1 MFWNNWRLV
10 FCSWVLITIVF
21 SPNSSAPAR
30 ARAIRIHDFPFWR
43 DRLQPNVLAAHCPLG
58 RTPQPA
64 WSTSICQG
72 SSSVPKE
79 ALRSTTSWASLR
91 RATGATRSFGAAASR
106 ELIDDIGLLLLR
118 PDRGDLAENH
128 PVLAGQRRYVPC
140 RRPVGEGLRQPV
152 AGGGQPVQLA
162 RVSFGHFDL
171 LCEPFG
177 LILLRVES
185 AMPRDAPR

>member
-1 MFWNNWRLV
+1 MFWNSWRLV

-64 WSTSICQG
+64 CSTSTCQG

-91 RATGATRSFGAAASR
+91 RATGATRSFGATASR
-106 ELIDDIGLLLLR
+106 ELIDDIGLIILR
-118 PDRGDLAENH
+118 VQGVNLGEHH
-128 PVLAGQRRYVPC
+128 PVFAGQRRQVP
-140 RRPVGEGLRQPV
+140 L
-152 AGGGQPVQLA
+152 
-162 RVSFGHFDL
+162 
-171 LCEPFG
+171 
-177 LILLRVES
+177 
-185 AMPRDAPR
+185 